1 MNNWQVY
8 LLQCADLS
16 LYCGITNDLKARI
29 DTHNAGRG
37 AKYTRGRLPVT
48 LAAKS
53 SEMTRSQ
60 ALKVELQIKK
70 LPRPKKIS
78 TLIKQNTT
86 EEMIP

>member
-1 MNNWQVY
+1 VNNWQVY

-48 LAAKS
+48 LAAES
-53 SEMTRSQ
+53 SEMTKSQ

>member
-1 MNNWQVY
+1 VNNWQVY

-48 LAAKS
+48 LAAES